1 MSQLIAL
8 VANSAW
14 NLYHFRGNLVRR
26 LLQDGY
32 RILIIAPHDD
42 SSQKLVGLGCHVV
55 EQSMDNKGTNPLA
68 DMQTMRELKRLYRE
82 HQPDLVLH
90 FTIKPVI
97 YGSFAAR
104 SLKIP
109 VINTI
114 TGLGTAFLSGSWL
127 MRVVETLYRHSQRWP
142 SRIFFQNPDDR
153 NLFLARQLV
162 TEEKSACLP
171 GSGVDLKRFRATEY
185 PASKPTKFLLI
196 ARLLRDKGI
205 VEFVDA
211 ARQIRKSY
219 PNTCFQLLGPLG
231 VANRS
236 ALPDEEV
243 ASWVEEGLVEYLGE
257 TDDVRPFLHAAH
269 CVVLPSYREGTPR
282 ALLEAAAI
290 GRPLI
295 ATDVPGCREVV
306 DADVNGLLCDVR
318 NAPSL
323 AAAMQQFLDMPL
335 EKQLEMGVAGRL
347 KVEKEFDEELVIGA
361 YLAEISQ
368 LIQNNYR

>member
-26 LLQDGY
+26 LLQEGY
-32 RILIIAPHDD
+32 RVLIIAPRDD
-42 SSQKLVGLGCHVV
+42 SSDKLVDLGCLVV
-55 EQSMDNKGTNPLA
+55 EQPMDIKGTNPLA
-68 DMQTMRELKRLYRE
+68 DLQTMRELKRLYRE

-114 TGLGTAFLSGSWL
+114 TGLGTAFLSGSLL
-127 MRVVETLYRHSQRWP
+127 MRIVEVLYRHSQRWP
-142 SRIFFQNPDDR
+142 SRVFFQNPDDR
-153 NLFLARQLV
+153 KLFLSKQLV
-162 TEEKSACLP
+162 AEEKSVCLP
-171 GSGVDLKRFRATEY
+171 GSGVDLKRFITTEY
-185 PASKPTKFLLI
+185 PSSKPVTFLLI

-205 VEFVDA
+205 VEFVEA
-211 ARQIRKSY
+211 ARQIRKDDAQ
-219 PNTCFQLLGPLG
+219 TCFQLLGPLG
-231 VANRS
+231 ATNRT
-236 ALPDEEV
+236 ALDDDEV
-243 ASWVEEGLVEYLGE
+243 AKWVEEGIVEYLGE
-257 TDDVRPFLHAAH
+257 TDDVRPFLQAAH

-282 ALLEAAAI
+282 ALLEGAAI

-306 DADVNGLLCDVR
+306 DSGVNGLLCDVK
-318 NAPSL
+318 NTSSL

-335 EKQLEMGVAGRL
+335 EKQLEMGVAGRI

-361 YLAEISQ
+361 YLAEIPE
-368 LIQNNYR
+368 LIQ

>member
-32 RILIIAPHDD
+32 RILIIAPRDD
-42 SSQKLVGLGCHVV
+42 SSEKLADLGCYVV
-55 EQSMDNKGTNPLA
+55 EQPMDNKGTNPLA
-68 DMQTMRELKRLYRE
+68 DLQTMRELKRLYLE

-90 FTIKPVI
+90 FTVKPVI

-127 MRVVETLYRHSQRWP
+127 MRIVETLYRHSQRWP
-142 SRIFFQNPDDR
+142 SRVFFQNPDDR
-153 NLFLARQLV
+153 NLFLSRQLV
-162 TEEKSACLP
+162 AEEKSACLP
-171 GSGVDLKRFRATEY
+171 GSGVDLKRFMAAEY
-185 PASKPTKFLLI
+185 PASQPIKFLLI

-211 ARQIRKSY
+211 ARQIRKIY
-219 PNTCFQLLGPLG
+219 PHTSFQLLGPLG
-231 VANRS
+231 ASNRS
-236 ALPDEEV
+236 ALADEEV
-243 ASWVEEGLVEYLGE
+243 AAWVEEGIVEYLGE

-282 ALLEAAAI
+282 ALLEAAAV

-306 DADVNGLLCDVR
+306 DAGVNGLLCDVK
-318 NAPSL
+318 NASSL

-361 YLAEISQ
+361 YLAEIPH
-368 LIQNNYR
+368 LLPK

>member
-26 LLQDGY
+26 LLLDGY

-42 SSQKLVGLGCHVV
+42 SSQKLVDLGCHVV
-55 EQSMDNKGTNPLA
+55 VQPMDNKGTNPLA
-68 DMQTMRELKRLYRE
+68 DLQTMRALKRLYRE

-104 SLKIP
+104 SLQIP

-114 TGLGTAFLSGSWL
+114 TGLGTAFLSESWL
-127 MRVVETLYRHSQRWP
+127 MRIVETLYRHSQRWP
-142 SRIFFQNPDDR
+142 TRIFFQNPDDFK
-153 NLFLARQLV
+153 LFLSRKLV
-162 TEEKSACLP
+162 VEEKSACLP
-171 GSGVDLKRFRATEY
+171 GSGVDLKHFMPAEY
-185 PASKPTKFLLI
+185 PTPSYPVKFLLI

-211 ARQIRKSY
+211 ARHIRKSH
-219 PNTCFQLLGPLG
+219 PHTRFQLLGPLG
-231 VANRS
+231 AANRT
-236 ALPDEEV
+236 ALADGEV
-243 ASWVEEGLVEYLGE
+243 ASWIEEGIVEYLGE
-257 TDDVRPFLHAAH
+257 TDDVQPFLQVAH

-282 ALLEAAAI
+282 ALLEAAAV

-306 DADVNGLLCDVR
+306 DAGVNGLLCDVK
-318 NAPSL
+318 NASSL
-323 AAAMQQFLDMPL
+323 AAAMRQFLDMPL

-347 KVEKEFDEELVIGA
+347 KMEKEFDEKLVIAA
-361 YLAEISQ
+361 YLTEISQ
-368 LIQNNYR
+368 LVEK